1 MRSLAAALIL
11 WGSLGC
17 QTAAVGPT
25 LLLAY
30 PGHAAGPG
38 ASPTA
43 IRVATSPDG
52 LTWTDAELPDSPDP
66 GSIRGVGAAVQ
77 PSSGAERIVA
87 WVAGGSD
94 TVFRHGLGTSW
105 ESSTG
110 FHHNHVTGAASEPD
124 SAVWDSA
131 PSLAFVKEASWLL
144 LQRTEGSAQ
153 AFLYNQSSAT
163 SAPLPGIVPAGVPVR
178 QRPVIARDE
187 TRFAIALATSGTR
200 STPSLQ
206 MVTGSVTANGLEPAP
221 ALLTP
226 IRQGTAALPDP
237 LVTRPDD
244 ARQRYFVASDACL
257 APDGHGR
264 FLLGFVESAASV
276 DTAQNQLL
284 VPAAGE
290 QRVKLFV
297 IEAAGLPDA
306 AHPSPRNQIEWT
318 PWATIPLGGEQGGH
332 PLYLQCAFNP
342 MTSRQAIV
350 FVTGG
355 DSGGA
360 RGFALVPPQAG
371 RPVYHALPAAAVAS
385 AFSLVPSPGPF
396 SLVPVGATAAF

>member
-1 MRSLAAALIL
+1 MRSLAAALFL

-38 ASPTA
+38 AAPTA

-66 GSIRGVGAAVQ
+66 SSIRGVGAAVL

-94 TVFRHGLGTSW
+94 TVFRYALGPSW

-124 SAVWDSA
+124 SPVWDSA
-131 PSLAFVKEASWLL
+131 PSLVYLKDSSWLL

-163 SAPLPGIVPAGVPVR
+163 SGPLPGIVPAGIPVR

-187 TRFAIALATSGTR
+187 SHFAIALTTNGTR
-200 STPSLQ
+200 AAPPLQ
-206 MVTGSVTANGLEPAP
+206 MVTGSVTASGFEPTT

-226 IRQGTAALPDP
+226 IRQGTAASPDP

-244 ARQRYFVASDACL
+244 ARQRYFVATDTCL

-264 FLLGFVESAASV
+264 FLLGFVESAARV
-276 DTAQNQLL
+276 DTAQNL

-297 IEAAGLPDA
+297 AEAAGFPDA
-306 AHPSPRNQIEWT
+306 THPGPRNQIEWT

-332 PLYLQCAFNP
+332 PLYLQCAFKP
-342 MTSRQAIV
+342 ATSREAIV

-355 DSGGA
+355 DSGVA
-360 RGFALVPPQAG
+360 RGFALAPPQAG
-371 RPVYHALPAAAVAS
+371 RPVYHALPAAAVTS
-385 AFSLVPSPGPF
+385 AFALAPSAGAF